1 MSNKHDHVAR
11 IKKQL
16 SEKRHFRRS
25 LHNLI
30 RDIVMNPE
38 ILDDPDFS
46 MQNFGWETQN
56 YR

>member
-11 IKKQL
+11 VKEQL

-30 RDIVMNPE
+30 RDITMNPE
-38 ILDDPDFS
+38 ILDDPDFA
-46 MQNFGWETQN
+46 MQNFGWETLN
-56 YR
+56 YK